1 MSERTGR
8 IVVLLPL
15 EYLPQLKLLREDM
28 ERRMGRS
35 IKLDEI
41 VSSAIRQ
48 LIDGIYEE
56 EHPQDPQLS

>member
-8 IVVLLPL
+8 IVVQLPL

-28 ERRMGRS
+28 ERRMGRP

-48 LIDGIYEE
+48 LVDGVYEE
-56 EHPQDPQLS
+56 EHPQEPQLS